1 MNLIE
6 CIMVG
11 LASLRRNPLRSG
23 LTILG
28 IAIGVGA
35 VVSMVS
41 VGDGS
46 RALVLGEIERTGGLT
61 MIEITRDDWDRQSG
75 TFSRRAGRTL
85 RRWRRNRAEHLETED
100 IREIMEKGR
109 GVAHVVGE
117 DDMPGWNVNYEGA
130 SRNSRVVAGTV
141 GYDRSHNW
149 YPVMGR
155 FFTEEE
161 VERAA
166 TVTVIGYKLYD
177 EVFKGEDPVGKEMKA
192 TRTTSWGPRYDVRLT
207 VIGVLEE
214 KGDAM
219 DTEGWDER
227 FIIPLST
234 FQQRFTGRKE
244 VERIRVE
251 AASFDDVEIAKEE
264 AKRIL
269 GRMHNNSGEEYQ
281 YWTAQEELATAE
293 KIGNTMKYLMGGI
306 AFIALFVAGIGIM
319 NIMLVSVTE
328 RTKEIGLR
336 KALGA
341 KRRDILSQFLIEALV
356 LSITGGI
363 FGAILGIFL
372 GKGSAILITKFVW
385 EGSNWPSVISY
396 STMLIAMGVSVSIG
410 VIFGL
415 YPAYRA
421 AILMPIE
428 ALREVPGD
436 ENIKIAG
443 GDFKLAS
450 LSGRFWGQVLDS
462 LVYAAIV
469 GIPFGV
475 WMRMGLEDSNI
486 VLWVAASIAIVC
498 LLFQDALN
506 GRSIGKR
513 LMRTQVIDANS
524 GLPCRLWQSFLRNL
538 SMLILSVIDCI
549 FILGEKK
556 QRLGDKLSKTLVV
569 KVT

>member
-6 CIMVG
+6 CLILG
-11 LASLRRNPLRSG
+11 LTSLRRNPLRSG

-28 IAIGVGA
+28 IAVGVGA

-61 MIEITRDDWDRQSG
+61 MIEVYKDDWDRQSG
-75 TFSRRAGRTL
+75 TLSRRAGRTL
-85 RRWRRNRAEHLETED
+85 RRWRRNRAEHLETQD
-100 IREIMEKGR
+100 LNVILEKAR
-109 GVAHVVGE
+109 GVVHVVGE
-117 DDMPGWNVNYEGA
+117 DDSGGWNVYHQGI
-130 SRNSRVVAGTV
+130 SRHSRVVAGTA

-149 YPVMGR
+149 YPIMGR
-155 FFTEEE
+155 FFTEQE
-161 VERAA
+161 VETASA
-166 TVTVIGYKLYD
+166 VTVIGYKLYD
-177 EVFKGEDPVGKEMKA
+177 EVFKGEDPVGKEIKA

-227 FIIPLST
+227 FIIPLT
-234 FQQRFTGRKE
+234 TYQQRFTGRKE

-264 AKRIL
+264 TKRIL
-269 GRMHNNSGEEYQ
+269 GRLHNNSGDEYQ

-306 AFIALFVAGIGIM
+306 ALIALFVAGIGIM

-341 KRRDILSQFLIEALV
+341 KRRDILMQFLIEALV

-363 FGAILGIFL
+363 LGAILGIFL
-372 GKGSAILITKFVW
+372 GKGSAALIAKFVW

-396 STMLIAMGVSVSIG
+396 STMLIAMGVSLIIG

-428 ALREVPGD
+428 ALREMPGD
-436 ENIKIAG
+436 EALKIAG
-443 GDFKLAS
+443 QEFKLAP
-450 LSGRFWGQVLDS
+450 LSGRFCGQLLDS

-469 GIPFGV
+469 AIPFGV
-475 WMRMGLEDSNI
+475 WTRIGLEGSTI
-486 VLWVAASIAIVC
+486 VLWVAVSIALLY

-506 GRSIGKR
+506 GRSLGKR
-513 LMRTQVIDANS
+513 LMKIQVIDSKS
-524 GLPCRLWQSFLRNL
+524 GLPCNLWQSILRNL
-538 SMLILSVIDCI
+538 SLPILSVIDCI

-569 KVT
+569 TVT

>member
-372 GKGSAILITKFVW
+372 GKGSAMLITKFVW

-396 STMLIAMGVSVSIG
+396 ATMLIAMGVSVSIG

-538 SMLILSVIDCI
+538 SMPILSVIDCI

>member
-6 CIMVG
+6 CLILG
-11 LASLRRNPLRSG
+11 LTSLRRNPLRSG

-28 IAIGVGA
+28 IAVGVGA

-61 MIEITRDDWDRQSG
+61 MIEVYKDDWDRQSG
-75 TFSRRAGRTL
+75 TLSRRAGRTL
-85 RRWRRNRAEHLETED
+85 RRWRRNRAEHLETQD
-100 IREIMEKGR
+100 LNVILEKAR
-109 GVAHVVGE
+109 GVVHVVGE
-117 DDMPGWNVNYEGA
+117 DDSGGWNVYHQGI
-130 SRNSRVVAGTV
+130 SRHSRVVAGTA

-149 YPVMGR
+149 YPIMGR
-155 FFTEEE
+155 FFTEQE
-161 VERAA
+161 VETASA
-166 TVTVIGYKLYD
+166 VTVIGYKLYD
-177 EVFKGEDPVGKEMKA
+177 EVFKGEDPVGKEIKA

-227 FIIPLST
+227 FIIPLT
-234 FQQRFTGRKE
+234 TYQQRFTGRKE

-264 AKRIL
+264 TKRIL
-269 GRMHNNSGEEYQ
+269 GRLHNNSGDEYQ

-306 AFIALFVAGIGIM
+306 ALIALFVAGIGIM

-341 KRRDILSQFLIEALV
+341 KRRDILMQFLIEALV

-363 FGAILGIFL
+363 LGAILGIFL
-372 GKGSAILITKFVW
+372 GKGSAALIAKFVW
-385 EGSNWPSVISY
+385 EGSNWPSIISY
-396 STMLIAMGVSVSIG
+396 STMIIAMGVSIMIG

-428 ALREVPGD
+428 ALREMPGD
-436 ENIKIAG
+436 EALKIAG
-443 GDFKLAS
+443 QEFKLAP
-450 LSGRFWGQVLDS
+450 LSGRFCGQLLDS

-469 GIPFGV
+469 AIPFGV
-475 WMRMGLEDSNI
+475 WTRIGLEGSTI
-486 VLWVAASIAIVC
+486 VLWVAVSIALLY

-506 GRSIGKR
+506 GRSLGKR
-513 LMRTQVIDANS
+513 LMKTQVIDSKS
-524 GLPCRLWQSFLRNL
+524 GLPCNLWQSILRNL
-538 SMLILSVIDCI
+538 SLPILSVIDCI

-569 KVT
+569 TVT

>member
-6 CIMVG
+6 CIMIG
-11 LASLRRNPLRSG
+11 FASLRRNPLRSG

-85 RRWRRNRAEHLETED
+85 RRWRKNRAEHLETED
-100 IREIMEKGR
+100 IAEIMEKGR
-109 GVAHVVGE
+109 GVVHVVGE

-130 SRNSRVVAGTV
+130 SRNSRVVAGTA

-251 AASFDDVEIAKEE
+251 ATNFDDVETAKEE

-372 GKGSAILITKFVW
+372 GKGSAMLITKFVW

-486 VLWVAASIAIVC
+486 VLWVAASIAVLC

-513 LMRTQVIDANS
+513 LMKTQVIDSNS
-524 GLPCRLWQSFLRNL
+524 GLPCKLWQSFLRNL
-538 SMLILSVIDCI
+538 SMPILSVIDCI

>member
-372 GKGSAILITKFVW
+372 GKGSAMLITKFVW

-538 SMLILSVIDCI
+538 SMPILSVIDCI

>member
-1 MNLIE
+1 
-6 CIMVG
+6 
-11 LASLRRNPLRSG
+11 
-23 LTILG
+23 
-28 IAIGVGA
+28 
-35 VVSMVS
+35 
-41 VGDGS
+41 
-46 RALVLGEIERTGGLT
+46 
-61 MIEITRDDWDRQSG
+61 
-75 TFSRRAGRTL
+75 
-85 RRWRRNRAEHLETED
+85 
-100 IREIMEKGR
+100 MEKAR
-109 GVAHVVGE
+109 GVVHVVGE
-117 DDMPGWNVNYEGA
+117 DDSPGWNVYHEGA
-130 SRNSRVVAGTV
+130 SRNSRVIAGTA

-161 VERAA
+161 VERAS
-166 TVTVIGYKLYD
+166 TVTVIGYTLYD
-177 EVFKGEDPVGKEMKA
+177 EIFKGEDPIGKEVKA

-207 VIGVLEE
+207 VIGVMEE
-214 KGDAM
+214 KGDSM

-227 FIIPLST
+227 FIIPLT
-234 FQQRFTGRKE
+234 TYQQRFTGRKE
-244 VERIRVE
+244 VERIRIE
-251 AASFDDVEIAKEE
+251 AASLDDVEIAKEE
-264 AKRIL
+264 TKRIL
-269 GRMHNNSGEEYQ
+269 GRLHNNSGEEYQ

-341 KRRDILSQFLIEALV
+341 KRRDILTQFLIEALV

-363 FGAILGIFL
+363 LGAILGIFL
-372 GKGSAILITKFVW
+372 GKGSAMLITKFVW
-385 EGSNWPSVISY
+385 EDSNWPSVISY
-396 STMLIAMGVSVSIG
+396 STMLIAMAVSVIIG

-421 AILMPIE
+421 AVLMPIE

-436 ENIKIAG
+436 ESFKIDG
-443 GDFKLAS
+443 QEFKLAP
-450 LSGRFWGQVLDS
+450 LAGRFWGQLLDS

-469 GIPFGV
+469 AIPFGV
-475 WMRMGLEDSNI
+475 WTRIGLEGTNI
-486 VLWVAASIAIVC
+486 VLWVAASIALLY
-498 LLFQDALN
+498 LLFQDAVN

-513 LMRTQVIDANS
+513 LMRTKVIDSQN
-524 GLPCRLWQSFLRNL
+524 GRPCNLWQSVLRNVSL
-538 SMLILSVIDCI
+538 PIFSVIDCI

-569 KVT
+569 KVA

>member
-6 CIMVG
+6 CLMLG
-11 LASLRRNPLRSG
+11 LTSLRRNPLRSS

-46 RALVLGEIERTGGLT
+46 RALVLGEIERTGGLN
-61 MIEITRDDWDRQSG
+61 MIEVYKDDWDRQSG
-75 TFSRRAGRTL
+75 TLSRRAGRTL
-85 RRWRRNRAEHLETED
+85 RRWRRNRAEHLETQD
-100 IREIMEKGR
+100 VYEIIAKAR
-109 GVAHVVGE
+109 GVVHAVGE
-117 DDMPGWNVNYEGA
+117 DDGRGWNVYHEGI
-130 SRNSRVVAGTV
+130 SRNSRVVAGTA

-149 YPVMGR
+149 YPIMGR

-161 VERAA
+161 VGKASA
-166 TVTVIGYKLYD
+166 VTVIGYKLYD
-177 EVFKGEDPVGKEMKA
+177 EVFQGENPVGKEIKA

-207 VIGVLEE
+207 VIGVMEE
-214 KGDAM
+214 KGDSM

-227 FIIPLST
+227 FLIPLT
-234 FQQRFTGRKE
+234 TYQQRFTGRKE

-251 AASFDDVEIAKEE
+251 AASLEDVQIAKEE
-264 AKRIL
+264 TKRIL
-269 GRMHNNSGEEYQ
+269 GRLHNNSGEEYQ

-306 AFIALFVAGIGIM
+306 ALIALFVAGIGIM

-341 KRRDILSQFLIEALV
+341 KRRDILTQFLIEALV

-363 FGAILGIFL
+363 LGAILGIFL
-372 GKGSAILITKFVW
+372 GKGSAALIAKFVW

-396 STMLIAMGVSVSIG
+396 STMLIAMGVSVTIG
-410 VIFGL
+410 VVFGL

-436 ENIKIAG
+436 ETFKIDG
-443 GDFKLAS
+443 QEFKLAS
-450 LSGRFWGQVLDS
+450 LSGRFWGQLLDS
-462 LVYAAIV
+462 LVYALIV
-469 GIPFGV
+469 AVPFGV
-475 WMRMGLEDSNI
+475 WTQIGLEGSTI
-486 VLWVAASIAIVC
+486 VLWVAAAIAVLY
-498 LLFQDALN
+498 LLFQDAIN
-506 GRSIGKR
+506 GRSLGKR
-513 LMRTQVIDANS
+513 LMKTQVIDSKS
-524 GLPCRLWQSFLRNL
+524 GVPCSLWQSILRNL
-538 SMLILSVIDCI
+538 SLPIFSVIDCI
-549 FILGEKK
+549 FVLGEKK
-556 QRLGDKLSKTLVV
+556 QRLGDKLSQTLVV
-569 KVT
+569 KVM

>member
-46 RALVLGEIERTGGLT
+46 RALVLGEIERTGGVT

-85 RRWRRNRAEHLETED
+85 RRWRRNRAEHLETQD
-100 IREIMEKGR
+100 VHEIMEKGR
-109 GVAHVVGE
+109 GVVHAVGE
-117 DDMPGWNVNYEGA
+117 DDMPGWNVYHEGA
-130 SRNSRVVAGTV
+130 SRNSRVVAGTA

-161 VERAA
+161 VERAS
-166 TVTVIGYKLYD
+166 TVTVIGYKIYD
-177 EVFKGEDPVGKEMKA
+177 EVFKGEDPIGKEMKA

-207 VIGVLEE
+207 VIGVMEE

-251 AASFDDVEIAKEE
+251 AASFDEVEIAKEE
-264 AKRIL
+264 AKHIL
-269 GRMHNNSGEEYQ
+269 GRLHNNSGEEYQ

-306 AFIALFVAGIGIM
+306 ALIALFVAGIGIM

-341 KRRDILSQFLIEALV
+341 KRRDILTQFLIEALV

-363 FGAILGIFL
+363 LGAILGIFL
-372 GKGSAILITKFVW
+372 GKGSAMLITKFVW

-436 ENIKIAG
+436 ESFKIDG
-443 GDFKLAS
+443 QDFKLAS
-450 LSGRFWGQVLDS
+450 LSGRFWGQLLDS
-462 LVYAAIV
+462 LVYAVIV

-475 WMRMGLEDSNI
+475 WMRMGLEGTNI
-486 VLWVAASIAIVC
+486 MLWVAASIALLY

-513 LMRTQVIDANS
+513 LMKIRVVDSKS
-524 GLPCRLWQSFLRNL
+524 GLPCKWWQSFLRNL
-538 SMLILSVIDCI
+538 SLPILSVIDCI

-569 KVT
+569 RIT

>member
-6 CIMVG
+6 CLMLG
-11 LASLRRNPLRSG
+11 LTSLRRNPLRSG

-61 MIEITRDDWDRQSG
+61 MIEVYKDDWDRQSG
-75 TFSRRAGRTL
+75 TLSRRAGRTL
-85 RRWRRNRAEHLETED
+85 RRWRRNRAEHMETAD
-100 IREIMEKGR
+100 IYEIIEKAR
-109 GVAHVVGE
+109 GVVHAVGE
-117 DDMPGWNVNYEGA
+117 DDSGGWNVYHEGI
-130 SRNSRVVAGTV
+130 SRNSRVIAGTA

-149 YPVMGR
+149 YPILGR

-161 VERAA
+161 VENASA
-166 TVTVIGYKLYD
+166 VSVIGYKLYD
-177 EVFKGEDPVGKEMKA
+177 EVFKGEDPVGKEIKA

-207 VIGVLEE
+207 VIGVMEE

-227 FIIPLST
+227 FIIPLTT

-251 AASFDDVEIAKEE
+251 AASLDDVELAKEE
-264 AKRIL
+264 TKRIL
-269 GRMHNNSGEEYQ
+269 GRLHNNSGEEYQ

-306 AFIALFVAGIGIM
+306 ALIALFVAGIGIM

-341 KRRDILSQFLIEALV
+341 KRRDILMQFLIEALV

-372 GKGSAILITKFVW
+372 GKGSAALIANFVW

-396 STMLIAMGVSVSIG
+396 STMLIAIGVSLTIG

-436 ENIKIAG
+436 EALKIAG
-443 GDFKLAS
+443 QEFKLAP
-450 LSGRFWGQVLDS
+450 LSGRFCAQLLDS

-469 GIPFGV
+469 AIPFGV
-475 WMRMGLEDSNI
+475 WTRIGLEGSTI
-486 VLWVAASIAIVC
+486 VLWVAVSLALLY

-506 GRSIGKR
+506 GRSLGKR
-513 LMRTQVIDANS
+513 LMKTQVIDSES
-524 GLPCRLWQSFLRNL
+524 GSPCNLWQSILRNL
-538 SMLILSVIDCI
+538 SLPILSVIDCI

-556 QRLGDKLSKTLVV
+556 QRLGDKLSKTLVIR
-569 KVT
+569 VT

>member
-1 MNLIE
+1 MNIIE

-61 MIEITRDDWDRQSG
+61 MIEITRNDWDRQSG

-85 RRWRRNRAEHLETED
+85 RRWRRNRAEHLETQD
-100 IREIMEKGR
+100 VYEIMEKGR
-109 GVAHVVGE
+109 GVVHVVGE
-117 DDMPGWNVNYEGA
+117 DDMPGWNVYHDGA
-130 SRNSRVVAGTV
+130 SRNSRVIAGTG

-149 YPVMGR
+149 HPVMGR

-161 VERAA
+161 VENAS

-177 EVFKGEDPVGKEMKA
+177 EVFKGEDPIGKEMKA

-207 VIGVLEE
+207 VIGVMEE

-227 FIIPLST
+227 FIIPLTT

-251 AASFDDVEIAKEE
+251 AASLDEVEIAKEE
-264 AKRIL
+264 AKHIL

-293 KIGNTMKYLMGGI
+293 KIGDTMKYLMGGI
-306 AFIALFVAGIGIM
+306 ALIALFVAGIGIM

-341 KRRDILSQFLIEALV
+341 KRRDILMQFLIEALV

-372 GKGSAILITKFVW
+372 GKGSAMLIAKFVW

-396 STMLIAMGVSVSIG
+396 STMIIAMGVSVSIG

-436 ENIKIAG
+436 EGIKIAG
-443 GDFKLAS
+443 EEFKLAP
-450 LSGRFWGQVLDS
+450 LAGRFWGQLLDS
-462 LVYAAIV
+462 LVCAAIV
-469 GIPFGV
+469 AIPFGA
-475 WMRMGLEDSNI
+475 WTRIGLEGTNI
-486 VLWVAASIAIVC
+486 VLWVAASIALLY

-506 GRSIGKR
+506 GRSLGKR
-513 LMRTQVIDANS
+513 LMKAQVVDSKS
-524 GLPCRLWQSFLRNL
+524 GLPCNLWQSALRNL
-538 SMLILSVIDCI
+538 SLPILSVIDCV
-549 FILGEKK
+549 FILGENK

>member
-6 CIMVG
+6 CIMIG

-85 RRWRRNRAEHLETED
+85 RRWRKNRAEHLETED
-100 IREIMEKGR
+100 IHEIMEKGR

-130 SRNSRVVAGTV
+130 SRNSRVVAGTA

-251 AASFDDVEIAKEE
+251 ATNFDDVEIAKEE

-372 GKGSAILITKFVW
+372 GKGSAMLITKFVW

-486 VLWVAASIAIVC
+486 VLWVAASIAVLC

-513 LMRTQVIDANS
+513 LMRTQVIDSNS
-524 GLPCRLWQSFLRNL
+524 GLPCKSWQSFLRNL
-538 SMLILSVIDCI
+538 SLPILSVIDCI

>member
-6 CIMVG
+6 CIMIG

-46 RALVLGEIERTGGLT
+46 RALVLGEIERTGGVT

-85 RRWRRNRAEHLETED
+85 RRWRRNRAEHLETAD
-100 IREIMEKGR
+100 IHEIMEKGR
-109 GVAHVVGE
+109 GVVHVVGE

-130 SRNSRVVAGTV
+130 SRNSRVVAGTA

-177 EVFKGEDPVGKEMKA
+177 EVFKGEDPIGKEMKA

-251 AASFDDVEIAKEE
+251 ATNFDDVEIAKEE

-372 GKGSAILITKFVW
+372 GKGSAMLITKFVW

-443 GDFKLAS
+443 KDFKLAS

-486 VLWVAASIAIVC
+486 VLWVAASIALLL

-513 LMRTQVIDANS
+513 LMKTQVIDSNS
-524 GLPCRLWQSFLRNL
+524 GLPCKLWQSFLRNL
-538 SMLILSVIDCI
+538 SMPILSLIDGI

>member
-372 GKGSAILITKFVW
+372 GKGSAMLITKFVW

-538 SMLILSVIDCI
+538 SMPIFSVIDCI

>member
-1 MNLIE
+1 MNPIE
-6 CIMVG
+6 CIMIG
-11 LASLRRNPLRSG
+11 LASLRRHPLRSG

-46 RALVLGEIERTGGLT
+46 RALVLGEIERTGGLN
-61 MIEITRDDWDRQSG
+61 MIEVYKDEWDRQSG
-75 TFSRRAGRTL
+75 TLSRRAGRTL
-85 RRWRRNRAEHLETED
+85 RRWRKNRAENLETQD
-100 IREIMEKGR
+100 IYEIMEKAR
-109 GVAHVVGE
+109 GVVHVVGE
-117 DDMPGWNVNYEGA
+117 DDSPGWNVYHEGI
-130 SRNSRVVAGTV
+130 SRNSRVIAGTA

-149 YPVMGR
+149 YPIMGR

-161 VERAA
+161 VERAS

-177 EVFKGEDPVGKEMKA
+177 EVFKGQDPIGKEVKA

-227 FIIPLST
+227 FVIPLTT
-234 FQQRFTGRKE
+234 FQQRFTGRKM

-251 AASFDDVEIAKEE
+251 AASLNDVEIAKEE
-264 AKRIL
+264 TKRIL
-269 GRMHNNSGEEYQ
+269 GRLHNNSGEEYQ

-306 AFIALFVAGIGIM
+306 ALIALFVAGIGIM

-341 KRRDILSQFLIEALV
+341 KRRDILTQFLIEALV

-372 GKGSAILITKFVW
+372 GKGSAMLIAKFVW

-428 ALREVPGD
+428 ALREVQG
-436 ENIKIAG
+436 EETLKIDG
-443 GDFKLAS
+443 QEFKLAP
-450 LSGRFWGQVLDS
+450 LAGRFWGQLLDS

-469 GIPFGV
+469 AIPFGV
-475 WMRMGLEDSNI
+475 WTRIGLEGPNI
-486 VLWVAASIAIVC
+486 VLGVAASIALLY

-513 LMRTQVIDANS
+513 LMKTRVIDSKS
-524 GLPCRLWQSFLRNL
+524 GLPCKLWQSFIRNL
-538 SMLILSVIDCI
+538 SLPILSLIDCI